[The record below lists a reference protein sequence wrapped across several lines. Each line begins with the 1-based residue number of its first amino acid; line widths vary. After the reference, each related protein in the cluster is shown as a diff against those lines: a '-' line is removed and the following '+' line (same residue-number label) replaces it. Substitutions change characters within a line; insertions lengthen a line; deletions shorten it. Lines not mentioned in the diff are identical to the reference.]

1 MYLLVVDDT
10 LVAEATLSARTCR
23 VLLCRHRRDT
33 KRAELDQ
40 ALGKFYDI

>member
-23 VLLCRHRRDT
+23 ELLLAQARHKEGRD
-33 KRAELDQ
+33 
-40 ALGKFYDI
+40 